1 MALLELVM
9 IVKNSGDILRKC
21 LKTNK
26 KYIDYWTIVDT
37 GSTDNT
43 PDIIREELN
52 DIPGELHFSEFTNF
66 ADSRNKS
73 IDLAKKHCK
82 YIIVLDDSYEI
93 AKGLELRT
101 YLENS
106 NKDSIY
112 LKIGYFETFLSQSYY
127 SNRIIK
133 SNSGIRYKYRV
144 HESFNVPKN
153 KKSYYIDE
161 KQSYLIDNSNDEHRG
176 RTFTRF
182 KRDISM
188 LLLDHQDDPKDPRP
202 VYYIART
209 YFNMTD
215 KKEGLTYCKLLLEM
229 TNIKEYTYYA
239 EYNII
244 LCEYSDS
251 EKRIEDLTK
260 YQLKLLDFQK
270 RYLDR
275 AEPSYNLA
283 VSFYEQGKLD
293 KIEHIIDRLIKFP
306 MPELGMTNLDHHIYE
321 YSIPYLYIEVK
332 FKLLKFEEGI
342 EVLKMLLDRYPKDNK
357 LLNMKYS
364 VCYGLDKSSIR
375 FQQKTLVI
383 HTGDLSF
390 IWNPILHKNNKISG
404 SEYMAV
410 YLAKE
415 FRDLGF
421 RVFIFGSFDDI
432 KNNIDYQTTLE
443 GIQYID
449 HSFFSDFCLS
459 YVVDFLIISR
469 QLENLVYYK
478 NVKNVYLWVHDI
490 LPTGDFRFIQIHKEK
505 FKAVIAISEWQKMY
519 MLKHTG
525 IKEESIYVS
534 RNAIHPKRFLKEI
547 EKTPFRFIYTSDP
560 NRGIYNFYEMIPW
573 IKEKYPQST
582 FYIFGKKEQIS
593 DEILT
598 FIEKNDYIYL
608 SPRVSQEQLSIELKK
623 SDIWLYPCCFEE
635 TYCISAVEAM
645 ASGCLVVSKKIAAL
659 CEIVHDRGVMVEKGE
674 NSNRELFEEMCKV
687 LDDPKKKEDIVDRG
701 RNWALKQDFY
711 TLALEWKKHLFV

>member
-9 IVKNSGDILRKC
+9 IVKNSGEILRKC
-21 LKTNK
+21 LRQNK
-26 KYIDYWTIVDT
+26 KYIDYWTILDT

-43 PDIIREELN
+43 PDIIREELK
-52 DIPGELHFSEFTNF
+52 DVPGKLHFSEFTNF
-66 ADSRNKS
+66 AETRNKS

-82 YIIVLDDSYEI
+82 YIIILDDSYEI

-101 YLENS
+101 YLEKS
-106 NKDSIY
+106 NKDAIY
-112 LKIGYFETFLSQSYY
+112 LKIGYFDTFLSQSYY

-144 HESFNVPKN
+144 HESLNVPKN
-153 KKSYYIDE
+153 KKSEFIDE
-161 KQSYLIDNSNDEHRG
+161 KKSYLIDHSVDEHRG

-182 KRDISM
+182 KRDIPM
-188 LLLDHQDDPKDPRP
+188 LLLDHQDYPKDPRP
-202 VYYIART
+202 IYYIAKT
-209 YFNMTD
+209 YFNMVD
-215 KKEGLTYCKLLLEM
+215 NKEGLKYCKLLLEM

-239 EYNII
+239 EDNII
-244 LCEYSDS
+244 SNEYSDS

-270 RYLDR
+270 RHQNR

-283 VSFYEQGKLD
+283 VTFYEQGKLD
-293 KIEHIIDRLIKFP
+293 KIEHIIDQLIQFP
-306 MPELGMTNLDHHIYE
+306 TPELGMTMIDHHIYE
-321 YSIPYLYIEVK
+321 YSIPYLYVEVK
-332 FKLLKFEEGI
+332 FKLRKFEKGI
-342 EVLKMLLDRYPKDNK
+342 EVLKMLLDRYPTDQK

-364 VCYGLDKSSIR
+364 VCSGLDKSSIR

-383 HTGDLSF
+383 HTAKVPF

-421 RVFIFGSFDDI
+421 RVFIFGSFEDI
-432 KNNIDYQTTLE
+432 ENKIDYQTILE

-449 HSFFSDFCLS
+449 NSFFSDFCLS
-459 YVVDFLIISR
+459 YVVDFLVISR
-469 QLENLVYYK
+469 FLENLVYYK

-490 LPTGDFRFIQIHKEK
+490 LPVGDFRFIQIHQEK
-505 FKAVIAISEWQKMY
+505 FKAVIGISEWQKKY

-525 IKEESIYVS
+525 IKDESIYVS
-534 RNAIHPKRFLKEI
+534 RNAIHPKRFLEEI

-560 NRGIYNFYEMIPW
+560 NRGIDNFYEMIPW

-593 DEILT
+593 SEILT
-598 FIEKNDYIYL
+598 FIEKNDYIHL
-608 SPRVSQEQLSIELKK
+608 SPRVSQEQLSIEMKK

-687 LDDPKKKEDIVDRG
+687 LDDPKKKEEMVDRG
-701 RNWALKQDFY
+701 REWSLKQDFY